1 MKYSMII
8 SIYSLFY
15 EMKINH
21 IPWTILNILLTPIV
35 YEHAYASKKMSKMY
49 TDEARKAITQ
59 LATGGG

>member
-1 MKYSMII
+1 MFIFKEIKI
-8 SIYSLFY
+8 S
-15 EMKINH
+15 H
-21 IPWTILNILLTPIV
+21 IPRISLNILLTPIV